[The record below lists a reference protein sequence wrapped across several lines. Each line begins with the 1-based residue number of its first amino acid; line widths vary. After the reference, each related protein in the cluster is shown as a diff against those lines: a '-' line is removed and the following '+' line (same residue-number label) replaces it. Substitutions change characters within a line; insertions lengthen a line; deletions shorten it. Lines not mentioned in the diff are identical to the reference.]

1 MYFDVH
7 AHLEFLDAYKMSINE
22 LLDTSLNKG
31 LKYIV
36 SAGIDLH
43 SNSYSLECSKKSK
56 IVLCG
61 MGIHPETVSEKSDIQ
76 KDIEFIKENSKYI
89 KAISEIGLDGTKPN
103 MDAQE
108 KVFKEMIE
116 LGLKLDLPMIIHT
129 RKAESRVLEIL
140 EGYLKTN
147 NLRKIILHCFSGKKA
162 LIQQAIQNRF
172 YLSIPANLKRSE
184 HFKMVVGMCPE
195 RQILT
200 ETDSP
205 FLAPNPNEPNYPWNV
220 ISTVEEIAKIKALV
234 TKECTN
240 ILFMNFSRV
249 FL

>member
-1 MYFDVH
+1 LYFDVH
-7 AHLEFLDAYKMSINE
+7 AHLEFLDAYKMSTKE

-36 SAGIDLH
+36 SAGIELK
-43 SNSYSLECSKKSK
+43 SNQYSLECSKKSK

-61 MGIHPETVSEKSDIQ
+61 MGIHPETVSKKSDIQ
-76 KDIEFIKENSKYI
+76 KDIEIIKENSKYI

-103 MDAQE
+103 MNIQE

-116 LGLKLDLPMIIHT
+116 FALKLDLPMIIHT

-162 LIQQAIQNRF
+162 LIQRAIQNRF

-195 RQILT
+195 RLLLT

-205 FLAPNPNEPNYPWNV
+205 FLPPNPNEINYPWNV
-220 ISTVEEIAKIKALV
+220 INTIEEISLLKSLMPN
-234 TKECTN
+234 ECKN
-240 ILFMNFSRV
+240 LLYMNFSRL